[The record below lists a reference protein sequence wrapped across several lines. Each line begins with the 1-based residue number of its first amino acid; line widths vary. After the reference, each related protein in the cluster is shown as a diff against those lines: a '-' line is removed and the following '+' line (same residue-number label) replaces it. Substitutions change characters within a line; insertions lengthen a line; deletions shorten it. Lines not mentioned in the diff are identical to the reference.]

1 MEHATSAGPETDN
14 PVSGNRLDRNAK
26 FIFLAPT
33 VFYLLL
39 LGIFPLIFSLYMV
52 FAQWRARE
60 ISWVGMQN
68 LNRLFEQDRF
78 YNSVKLTILF
88 VLIVTLAEL
97 ILGTLVA
104 LGLQS
109 TLRGKNGF
117 RLLFTLPMLLPPIAV
132 AYTWRT
138 MFDYNQGPLN
148 YFLSELGL
156 NRVGWL
162 GHPQWAFF
170 SIAIVDIWQWT
181 PFIALGVLA
190 ALESQSTELY
200 EAATVD
206 GASWWQLV
214 KDLAL
219 PLLAPYAI
227 ALVAL
232 RSIDAF
238 KVVDTIFILTGG
250 GPGTS
255 TELLTFYGY
264 VAGFRPFNMGYTSAV
279 AWSLVVMMTIVFFIL
294 LRVLRRADEEF

>member
-1 MEHATSAGPETDN
+1 VERSESELSAIETS
-14 PVSGNRLDRNAK
+14 VSGNRLDRNAR

-52 FAQWRARE
+52 FARWRAGE

-78 YNSVKLTILF
+78 YNSVKLTIIF
-88 VLIVTLAEL
+88 VLVVTLAEL

-104 LGLQS
+104 FGLHS
-109 TLRGKNGF
+109 TLRGKNGL

-148 YFLSELGL
+148 YFLASVGL
-156 NRVGWL
+156 NPVGWL
-162 GHPQWAFF
+162 GQPRWAFF

-190 ALESQSTELY
+190 ALESQSADLY

-206 GASWWQLV
+206 GASWWNLV

-219 PLLAPYAI
+219 PLLAPYVV

-264 VAGFRPFNMGYTSAV
+264 VTGFRPFNMGYTSAV
-279 AWSLVVMMTIVFFIL
+279 AWSLVVIMMVVFFIL
-294 LRVLRRADEEF
+294 LRVLRRTDEDF